1 MRLVSVWNGWKV
13 VFHAATTQRSSR
25 IWDDSAWEQR
35 EREFREF
42 QSNFPTSFSSYF
54 LMFFCLSSSFKGR
67 RHRALDH
74 SLHMPIHAAD
84 STGDTIDDIYDENSF
99 SFYFSL
105 EFPSHGRENCSLSE
119 LSLSFYWWKAK
130 KISSVLSQGK
140 NKQRRRRYQAH
151 HY

>member
-25 IWDDSAWEQR
+25 IWDDSAREQRER

-54 LMFFCLSSSFKGR
+54 LMFFFLLLS
-67 RHRALDH
+67 RAAATVPWT
-74 SLHMPIHAAD
+74 LHMPIHAAD
-84 STGDTIDDIYDENSF
+84 STGETIDAYTTKIPFPSTF
-99 SFYFSL
+99 LL